1 VFLDGH
7 GRPESRFYPAVTA
20 FFPVSAGLAL
30 LSLRNPKLVPALAL
44 GIGAAAGAVAAASG
58 RTRFETVSVA
68 MLAPVYAVAHGA
80 GMWRGLLLLARDR
93 LAGGIAT

>member
-1 VFLDGH
+1 
-7 GRPESRFYPAVTA
+7 
-20 FFPVSAGLAL
+20 VSAGLAL
-30 LSLRNPKLVPALAL
+30 VSLRRPKLAPALAL
-44 GIGAAAGAVAAASG
+44 GVGAAAGVVAAASG

-80 GMWRGLLLLARDR
+80 GMWRGLVLLARDR